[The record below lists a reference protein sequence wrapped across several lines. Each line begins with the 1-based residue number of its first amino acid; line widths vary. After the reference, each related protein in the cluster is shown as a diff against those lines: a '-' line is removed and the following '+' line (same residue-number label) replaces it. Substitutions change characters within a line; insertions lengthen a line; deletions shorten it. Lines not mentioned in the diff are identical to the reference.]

1 MMSSEA
7 KTRIISLLV
16 DDKPGVMERVS
27 MVFGRR
33 GINIDSITVGRAN
46 GTKARIVLLYKLDD
60 KKNRH
65 LIALLR
71 KIHQVHTLDE
81 FDYENAVLR
90 ELALLRVRVPAEETK
105 LKIMRE
111 IDQYGA
117 RILNVGVSFLL
128 LEISGDSSRV
138 QSFLEKL
145 EPGLIV
151 DVTRSGLAAM
161 QIS

>member
-1 MMSSEA
+1 MSSET
-7 KTRIISLLV
+7 KNRVISLLV

-27 MVFGRR
+27 MVFARR

-46 GTKARIVLLYKLDD
+46 STKARIVLLYKLDD

-65 LIALLR
+65 LTALLR
-71 KIHQVHTLDE
+71 KIHQVHALEE
-81 FDYENAVLR
+81 FDYENSVLR
-90 ELALLRVRVPAEETK
+90 ELALLKVRIPAEETK

-145 EPGLIV
+145 GPGLIV